1 MSGRGYCRL
10 RHCRTIMKPIPLA
23 ILALLLSAP
32 AAAEQLLCHTTYGG
46 ETQVH
51 RVAPVSSP
59 YGVKGIHIGSYFL
72 FRPVFQNAPADLAS
86 IKLYTYVDRDGGP
99 AMIHQASYA
108 YPPRPEASGHHG
120 FTGLHRVYEPVRDSE
135 LEFWCEMEATR

>member
-1 MSGRGYCRL
+1 
-10 RHCRTIMKPIPLA
+10 MKPIACVL
-23 ILALLLSAP
+23 LALCLSGP
-32 AAAEQLLCHTTYGG
+32 AAAENLLCHTTYGG

-51 RVAPVSSP
+51 AIAPVSSP

-108 YPPRPEASGHHG
+108 YPPRPEASGRHG

-135 LEFWCEMEATR
+135 LEFWCEMEARR

>member
-1 MSGRGYCRL
+1 MKLPVLVLAAISLSG
-10 RHCRTIMKPIPLA
+10 PV
-23 ILALLLSAP
+23 
-32 AAAEQLLCHTTYGG
+32 AAEHLLCHSTYGG
-46 ETQVH
+46 ETQIH
-51 RVAPVSSP
+51 RIAPVSSP
-59 YGVKGIHIGSYFL
+59 YAVAGIHIGSYFL

-108 YPPRPEASGHHG
+108 YPPRPEASGRYG